1 MVHFFY
7 SYASWITV
15 PSSHAP
21 IPHAREREADGN
33 GFMWYKLWEQWN
45 SGIATPRPQACAQV
59 KRLSVAWLNS
69 LASMDKQYYTLH
81 GVQHYVSN

>member
-21 IPHAREREADGN
+21 IPHAREREADRN

-45 SGIATPRPQACAQV
+45 SCIATLGHRLVPR
-59 KRLSVAWLNS
+59 LNYC
-69 LASMDKQYYTLH
+69 LCP
-81 GVQHYVSN
+81 G